1 MVNRMRPGADRALK
15 DGRRRGLY
23 TVCGAAS
30 NRREPQLDKIAG
42 AIRFTNRQLA
52 RPYGNLILSGSSR

>member
-23 TVCGAAS
+23 TDCEAAS
-30 NRREPQLDKIAG
+30 NRSLLEGREFLYYLVKNYAEQ
-42 AIRFTNRQLA
+42 Q
-52 RPYGNLILSGSSR
+52 